1 MRKRREASRG
11 CTSRS
16 KPLSFQLETHLVRV
30 RVGVRVRVR
39 VRVRLRVRVR
49 VRVRVSRGAPQRR
62 VRAQQP
68 RGLREEAHEV
78 GREDLVRVRVRVRG
92 RGSTKSGEKICSAWG
107 AAPAGVACCVCGVHD
122 YRSGPGLGL
131 ESGSGQWPEQRG
143 REQQG
148 CVRAGVG
155 GRGRAWAGA
164 PCRPRARWRGS
175 GFARAARGRAPT
187 CSAEPGRPAPA
198 ASVRAA
204 APVAAAT
211 ASR

>member
-30 RVGVRVRVR
+30 KVGVRVGVR

-49 VRVRVSRGAPQRR
+49 VRFRVSRDAPQRR

-78 GREDLVRVRVRVRG
+78 GREDLLRVRVRLRGRG

-122 YRSGPGLGL
+122 YKSGPGLGL
-131 ESGSGQWPEQRG
+131 ESGSGQWPDG

-155 GRGRAWAGA
+155 GRGRARHVVLEHDGVGVVALEQHA
-164 PCRPRARWRGS
+164 VERPLVVLSQVGLPLLLR
-175 GFARAARGRAPT
+175 
-187 CSAEPGRPAPA
+187 
-198 ASVRAA
+198 
-204 APVAAAT
+204 
-211 ASR
+211 